1 MREPGGHGHLG
12 HAYPVGRELWT
23 TCRIVEQGAA
33 ALQGCQRLV
42 PGGLRRRVQPQE
54 LLGTTGAPGQQLQ
67 GEAGQVGLADFGW
80 AVLYQLSMLVF
91 AAVDEGEP
99 ATNADKAYALAK
111 DFACPVCQGQSVA
124 ESDVVVARNIRRE
137 IRIWVDEGRS
147 DAFIR
152 EQLVANF
159 GEDIDYTPS
168 ASGITSL
175 VWILPVVAGAVA
187 IGGLVVVFRRW
198 ADEPDLEA
206 SADDEAIVAA
216 ARDRR

>member
-1 MREPGGHGHLG
+1 MS
-12 HAYPVGRELWT
+12 
-23 TCRIVEQGAA
+23 
-33 ALQGCQRLV
+33 
-42 PGGLRRRVQPQE
+42 RRV
-54 LLGTTGAPGQQLQ
+54 
-67 GEAGQVGLADFGW
+67 VSWLAL
-80 AVLYQLSMLVF
+80 AVVALSMLVF
-91 AAVDEGEP
+91 AAVDEGQP
-99 ATNADKAYALAK
+99 ATNADRAYALAK

-187 IGGLVVVFRRW
+187 VGGLVVVFRRW

-206 SADDEAIVAA
+206 SAADEAIVAA

>member
-1 MREPGGHGHLG
+1 MSRRTISWFAL
-12 HAYPVGRELWT
+12 V
-23 TCRIVEQGAA
+23 VVAA
-33 ALQGCQRLV
+33 
-42 PGGLRRRVQPQE
+42 
-54 LLGTTGAPGQQLQ
+54 
-67 GEAGQVGLADFGW
+67 
-80 AVLYQLSMLVF
+80 SMLVF

-99 ATNADKAYALAK
+99 ATNADRAYALAK
-111 DFACPVCQGQSVA
+111 DFACPVCAGQSVA

-137 IRIWVDEGRS
+137 IRVWVDEGRS
-147 DAFIR
+147 NEFIR
-152 EQLVANF
+152 DQLVANF

-198 ADEPDLEA
+198 GDEPDLEA
-206 SADDEAIVAA
+206 SVDDEAIVAA